1 MPINPISGL
10 TRLEALRRSG
20 IPITPELLSDGLE
33 GAATPITEDPAMADQ
48 EAMFQRQAGGIKT
61 DDYRRERMMYRAA
74 KATGT
79 PVAELMQQPEWSGV
93 GEARADDAVMPMQ
106 ARAAMAQ
113 KRMDG
118 EAERMDRW
126 KSQMMLAS
134 SNSRANMSNA
144 FEMLSP
150 EQKQRVIESR
160 LTGNR
165 NSNNNDPRFAIAQ
178 LEAET
183 RRAEGSDA
191 RASAAEIAEANR
203 VAAREQRQ
211 AERNADELR
220 YGAQREETRGQNAA
234 VLKQGDDRLKL
245 ALKEMEAARDR
256 DTGTRDL
263 GMEKIR
269 AEIAALTTNAATSA
283 SNNTANNAS
292 AERVAG
298 IHAAASGGP
307 AEIALARLKQDE
319 DKRKDNMRAGF
330 ASNNVGAYH
339 AAIGLQTPEADQY
352 LKTAAAGADN
362 FQFLPGGGF
371 GNREAGSMNAALLA
385 LARQADMSG
394 VPNRLNDRAY
404 REELI
409 RKYGYSSGWS
419 GGRGGWLGDFWQPI
433 PNDPPLAPQ

>member
-1 MPINPISGL
+1 MPIDPIARL
-10 TRLEALRRSG
+10 TRLGELRRSG
-20 IPITPELLSDGLE
+20 IPIGPEVLSDGLE
-33 GAATPITEDPAMADQ
+33 GADAPIEADPAMADQ
-48 EAMFQRQAGGIKT
+48 EAMFQQQAARIKT

-79 PVAELMQQPEWSGV
+79 PVNELMQQPEWSGV
-93 GEARADDAVMPMQ
+93 GEARSDDNVMPMQ

-126 KSQMMLAS
+126 KSQMLLAS

-144 FEMLSP
+144 FGMLSP
-150 EQKQRVIESR
+150 EQQQRVIEAR
-160 LTGNR
+160 MTGGR
-165 NSNNNDPRFAIAQ
+165 NYQDGDPRMAIAQ
-178 LEAET
+178 LEADT
-183 RRAEGSDA
+183 RRSEGSDA
-191 RASAAEIAEANR
+191 RASAADIANANR
-203 VAAREQRQ
+203 DAARDQRQ
-211 AERNADELR
+211 AELAKDELR

-234 VLKQGDDRLKL
+234 VLKQGDDRLTL
-245 ALKEMEAARDR
+245 ALKEIDAARDR
-256 DTGTRDL
+256 ETGVRDL
-263 GMEKIR
+263 GMEKLR
-269 AEIAALTTNAATSA
+269 AEIAAITANAATSA
-283 SNNTANNAS
+283 SNNTASNKS
-292 AERVAG
+292 AEEVAR
-298 IHAAASGGP
+298 INAAASGGP
-307 AEIALARLKQDE
+307 AAIALARLEQD
-319 DKRKDNMRAGF
+319 DAKRKDAMRAGF
-330 ASNNVGAYH
+330 ANNNVGAYH